1 MLTCLLPSVYG
12 YQWIDMTSVDQMTSS
27 KIANKISLNLTA
39 LRVLSDA
46 YINMTVW
53 YVGWVWN
60 QLLQVL
66 FLLTKNVDEE
76 SEAWLFEKHPHC
88 NSQSSV

>member
-12 YQWIDMTSVDQMTSS
+12 YQWFDMTSVDQMTSS

-39 LRVLSDA
+39 PRVLSDA

-66 FLLTKNVDEE
+66 FLLTKNVDEAR
-76 SEAWLFEKHPHC
+76 EAWLFEKHPHC